1 MMHTSWQK
9 LWLGFLL
16 LIVALGTLSPVL
28 AQSGPVVKVSPTTST
43 IDPGEIV
50 KVSVTVENVT
60 ALYGVEL
67 QISFDANLLEVVD
80 ADAAES
86 GTQVEHGGFLKPDF
100 GINQV
105 NGGVIDY
112 TLTQVAPNEA
122 VNGSGVLINI
132 TFRGKAEGTSGIALN
147 NVLLSDIDGGPIA
160 STSQNGTITVGGGT
174 TSTPLPDQTSQ
185 PTAIPPTPMPT
196 ALPGITPTPVPSTAW
211 GSDCNAIQGY
221 HVVQRGE
228 TLYSIGRA
236 YATLPQAIARCNALV
251 NPGIVHN
258 SNRLAIPTAPWTP
271 VPAGPVAQRQFT
283 PGSAV
288 PAPQPTPCR
297 YTHTVRP
304 QETLTR
310 IGLHYGVNIWAI
322 ARENQIYNLHLIYSG
337 QQLCIP

>member
-1 MMHTSWQK
+1 MIHTSWRK
-9 LWLGFLL
+9 FWIGCLL
-16 LIVALGTLSPVL
+16 LAVAVGTLSPVL
-28 AQSGPVVKVSPTTST
+28 AQSSPVVKVSPTSST
-43 IDPGEIV
+43 IDPGEMV

-80 ADAAES
+80 ADPAEE
-86 GTQVEHGGFLKPDF
+86 GTQVEHGGFLSPDF

-112 TLTQVAPNEA
+112 SLTQVAPHEA

-132 TFRGKAEGTSGIALN
+132 TFLGKAEGTSGVALS
-147 NVLLSDIDGGPIA
+147 NVLLSDINGGPIA
-160 STSQNGTITVGGGT
+160 STSQNGTITVGRGD
-174 TSTPLPDQTSQ
+174 TSTPQPEQPQ
-185 PTAIPPTPMPT
+185 PTATLPAPTPTP
-196 ALPGITPTPVPSTAW
+196 LPGITPTPVPSTAS
-211 GSDCNAIQGY
+211 GTDCNAIQGY
-221 HVVQRGE
+221 HIVQRGE

-258 SNRLAIPTAPWTP
+258 SNRLAIPTAPWVP

-283 PGSAV
+283 PGSGV
-288 PAPQPTPCR
+288 PAPQPTSCR
-297 YTHTVRP
+297 YTHIVQP